1 MTDESGEVTSTVSPI
16 REWRGSHHT
25 WVSSYRRY
33 EFPVTVRRIEQDEC
47 AKAAD
52 S

>member
-1 MTDESGEVTSTVSPI
+1 MTHESGEAVVTVSPI

-25 WVSSYRRY
+25 WVSSFRKY
-33 EFPVTVRRIEQDEC
+33 EFPVTVRKVEQGGRSE
-47 AKAAD
+47 AAD